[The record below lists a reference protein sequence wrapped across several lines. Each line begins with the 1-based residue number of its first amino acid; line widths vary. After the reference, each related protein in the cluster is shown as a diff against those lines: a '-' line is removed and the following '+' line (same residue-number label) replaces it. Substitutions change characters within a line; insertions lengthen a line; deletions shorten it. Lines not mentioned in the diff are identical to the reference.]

1 LRIWQIK
8 EQVVEDPSTKLRL
21 EFSSVYTDEVNAGNE
36 PPLKDE
42 LLVLR
47 LWTSDRT
54 RLATF
59 TFERSG
65 RFVHA
70 LVEPLPTAPD
80 VVVHPMVPLPGVTA
94 HPIPADL
101 PGQVGDVS
109 FTQAALTEE
118 EDPAGYAHADEIAEL
133 DKPTKDE
140 AAFGKAAFTGL

>member
-1 LRIWQIK
+1 MSRIWQIK

-54 RLATF
+54 RVATF
-59 TFERSG
+59 TFERNG

-70 LVEPLPTAPD
+70 LVEPLPT
-80 VVVHPMVPLPGVTA
+80 V
-94 HPIPADL
+94 ADL
-101 PGQVGDVS
+101 PGQGADVS
-109 FTQAALTEE
+109 MTAQ
-118 EDPAGYAHADEIAEL
+118 PASADE
-133 DKPTKDE
+133 T
-140 AAFGKAAFTGL
+140 AFGKAAFSGL

>member
-1 LRIWQIK
+1 MRIWQIK

-54 RLATF
+54 RIASF
-59 TFERSG
+59 MFERSG

-70 LVEPLPTAPD
+70 LVEPLP
-80 VVVHPMVPLPGVTA
+80 
-94 HPIPADL
+94 IPADL
-101 PGQVGDVS
+101 PGQGTDTS
-109 FTQAALTEE
+109 FVQAALTEE

-140 AAFGKAAFTGL
+140 AAFGKAAFSGL

>member
-42 LLVLR
+42 LLVIR

-54 RLATF
+54 RIASF
-59 TFERSG
+59 MFERNG

-70 LVEPLPTAPD
+70 LVEPLPA
-80 VVVHPMVPLPGVTA
+80 
-94 HPIPADL
+94 PADL
-101 PGQVGDVS
+101 PRQGVDAS
-109 FTQAALTEE
+109 FTQNT
-118 EDPAGYAHADEIAEL
+118 DPLGPPIPPEGYAQADEV
-133 DKPTKDE
+133 
-140 AAFGKAAFTGL
+140 AFGKAAFSGL